1 MNNWKWTFPELDKYK
16 NGELIVYTVNET
28 AVANYTVNITQV
40 GNDFTLNN
48 THVPELTEVNVTKIW
63 DDNNDQDGVRPPSV
77 TVILY
82 ADGTEINR
90 TVLSEENNWKW
101 TFPELDKY
109 NNGILIVYTV
119 NETAVANYTVNIT
132 QVGNDF
138 TLNNT
143 HVPELT

>member
-1 MNNWKWTFPELDKYK
+1 MIMIHMSV
-16 NGELIVYTVNET
+16 LIVYTVNET

-48 THVPELTEVNVTKIW
+48 THVPELTEVNVTKVW
-63 DDNNDQDGVRPPSV
+63 DDENNQDGVRPPSV

-101 TFPELDKY
+101 TFPDLDVYKD
-109 NNGILIVYTV
+109 GVLIVYTV
-119 NETAVANYTVNIT
+119 KN
-132 QVGNDF
+132 
-138 TLNNT
+138 
-143 HVPELT
+143 